1 MFEQKMSVTKQIGL
15 FFGSFNPIHHGHLM
29 IANYFLSYTDI
40 NELWFVVS
48 PQNPLKEKK
57 ILADE
62 YHRLEMVNLAIG
74 DFEKFKA
81 VDIEFTMP
89 KPSYTIDTLV
99 RLQDKYPHYR
109 FAIIMGSDNLITLRK
124 WKNYEKI
131 LQHYIIYVYPR
142 KNYLEN
148 PFSNFSQVKIVETP
162 QIELSSTFIREAVK
176 NKKDIRFFLPEKVY
190 RYILD
195 CNIYK

>member
-1 MFEQKMSVTKQIGL
+1 MIKNKQIGL
-15 FFGSFNPIHHGHLM
+15 FFGSFNPIHHGHMM
-29 IANYFLSYTDI
+29 IANYMLSYTELD
-40 NELWFVVS
+40 ELWFVVS
-48 PQNPLKEKK
+48 PQNPLKDKK

-81 VDIEFTMP
+81 IDIEFNMP

-99 RLQDKYPHYR
+99 RLQEKYPRYH
-109 FAIIMGSDNLITLRK
+109 FAIIMGSDNIINFHK
-124 WKNYEKI
+124 WKNYKI
-131 LQHYIIYVYPR
+131 ILRDYNIYVYPR
-142 KNYLEN
+142 KNFTEN
-148 PFSNFSQVKIVETP
+148 PYIDYPQVKFINTP
-162 QIELSSTFIREAVK
+162 QIELSSTFIREAIK
-176 NKKDIRFFLPEKVY
+176 QKKDIRFFLPEKVY

>member
-1 MFEQKMSVTKQIGL
+1 MFEKKMPVSKQIGL
-15 FFGSFNPIHHGHLM
+15 FFGSFNPIHHGHMM
-29 IANYFLSYTDI
+29 IANYFLSFTDL

-109 FAIIMGSDNLITLRK
+109 FAIIMGSDNLITFTK
-124 WKNYEKI
+124 WKKYGKI
-131 LQHYIIYVYPR
+131 LQHYFIYVYPR
-142 KNYLEN
+142 KKFLEN
-148 PFSNFSQVKIVETP
+148 PFAYASNIKLVETP
-162 QIELSSTFIREAVK
+162 LIELSSTFIREAVK
-176 NKKDIRFFLPEKVY
+176 NKKDVRFFLPEKVY

-195 CNIYK
+195 CNLYK